1 MLPAPLPQ
9 SLPCCRLQTGQ
20 SFLLRTASHSCPF
33 QRPHA
38 CPPARHTP
46 RRGDTGLRSVL
57 WNHRQTSSY
66 RKAPICFW
74 APWCA
79 YSGWTIK
86 TTDQKC
92 PDGSH
97 RRFRPAPPGQSQRL
111 PEHSADRHRVK
122 SGRRHAAKTKNKSPQ
137 PDAVRQ
143 PPDLLQ
149 RSLHALPQCQRQKTV
164 RGMPYGN
171 ALIRFRPASPP

>member
-1 MLPAPLPQ
+1 MGL
-9 SLPCCRLQTGQ
+9 TV
-20 SFLLRTASHSCPF
+20 ASDQP
-33 QRPHA
+33 RP
-38 CPPARHTP
+38 
-46 RRGDTGLRSVL
+46 V
-57 WNHRQTSSY
+57 N
-66 RKAPICFW
+66 RK
-74 APWCA
+74 
-79 YSGWTIK
+79 
-86 TTDQKC
+86 
-92 PDGSH
+92 
-97 RRFRPAPPGQSQRL
+97 RL

-171 ALIRFRPASPP
+171 ALIRFRRHRRRNRHHIGMARRKLYHDSRKNVRIVAFVFFFTGTPVATSKGSCPMESRRMLLCRSIALALLGQNMDQDAVFCAASPRG